1 MRKKN
6 SLHKTGRFWKMPTA
20 SLKASLVPRR
30 LKGTAFI
37 SHHTHFWLFTPLFK
51 LVVHF
56 FLPVLWN
63 CNFVSS
69 SFYDDSSGRP
79 KQWRA
84 LCELSFTFDVLWVC
98 KNSAERHPNRI
109 QRRTLDHGKKM
120 KRTRTLKAPPLQR
133 TWTTSITLPFLIWET
148 ERTREERSKSD
159 NSQSEGKLL
168 LTIKVRRGG
177 GGKRYVREHATLHP
191 LPPPPCPPLHFLPL
205 FYRVSQVSIKVQ
217 PRNE

>member
-120 KRTRTLKAPPLQR
+120 KRTRTLKAPPPP
-133 TWTTSITLPFLIWET
+133 TNVDHFHHPPFLDLRDR

-177 GGKRYVREHATLHP
+177 GGKEVRTRARH
-191 LPPPPCPPLHFLPL
+191 PPPPSPHN
-205 FYRVSQVSIKVQ
+205 I
-217 PRNE
+217 